1 VKKSI
6 PEIEVKFQKKTY
18 TSRAGLKPITRFAKW
33 FGMRELVESHLYLSK
48 EARKYS
54 SVDLIC
60 AHLAM
65 RCAGIKRISQSAEIA
80 NDPLVLELAQVSE
93 FPSEDT
99 LYDTLHR
106 FAPGEDMYDEGGIRR
121 LCSLWDLHEA
131 CVGRFFEKAEGW
143 RRKAR
148 RALTIDFDS
157 HVQVVYGEQQGAGL
171 QPEEAWPGEL
181 PSAGGDAL

>member
-1 VKKSI
+1 MRESI

-18 TSRAGLKPITRFAKW
+18 TSRAGLKPISRFTKW
-33 FGMRELVESHLYLSK
+33 FGMRELVESHLYLPK

-54 SVDLIC
+54 SADLIC
-60 AHLAM
+60 SHLAM
-65 RCAGIKRISQSAEIA
+65 RCAGLQRISQSAEIA
-80 NDPLVLELAQVSE
+80 NDPLVLELAGVSE

-131 CVGRFFEKAEGW
+131 CVGRFL
-143 RRKAR
+143 RRPKGGGGRHAGR
-148 RALTIDFDS
+148 LRSTLIPMCKLSTASSKGQDGATIPRS
-157 HVQVVYGEQQGAGL
+157 VAG
-171 QPEEAWPGEL
+171 
-181 PSAGGDAL
+181 